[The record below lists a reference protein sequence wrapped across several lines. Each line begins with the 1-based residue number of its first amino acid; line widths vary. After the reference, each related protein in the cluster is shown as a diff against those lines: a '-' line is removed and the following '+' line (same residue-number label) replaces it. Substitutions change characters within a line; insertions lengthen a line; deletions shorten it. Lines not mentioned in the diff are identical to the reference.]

1 MTFVRP
7 TDERDLIRRAR
18 QRDADAFSELYNRHV
33 DRIFRYVLLRVG
45 DDTVAEDLTSEVFV
59 RALES
64 LSAYEDRGAPFAA
77 WLYRIAN
84 ARVVDHWRRA
94 RRAEMSLD
102 ADDAEVPVEMPANDV
117 LVYKTLAESLARLT
131 SEQQE
136 VIILKFVEGYN
147 TAEIA
152 QITGRTE
159 GAVKAL
165 QHRALASL
173 ARLMNHED
181 PTPFS

>member
-1 MTFVRP
+1 MQTI
-7 TDERDLIRRAR
+7 DEQDLIRRA
-18 QRDADAFSELYNRHV
+18 QRHDADAFTELYRRHV

-45 DDTVAEDLTSEVFV
+45 DELSAEDLTSEVFV

-64 LSAYEDRGAPFAA
+64 LDAYEDRGAPFAA

-84 ARVVDHWRRA
+84 ARVIDHWRSA
-94 RRAEMSLD
+94 RRADVSLD
-102 ADDAEVPVEMPANDV
+102 NGQDDVPVDMPATDV
-117 LVYKTLAESLARLT
+117 IAHRTLAETLARLT

-136 VIILKFVEGYN
+136 VIILRFVEGYS

-152 QITGRTE
+152 QLTRRTE
-159 GAVKAL
+159 GAVKSL

-173 ARLMNHED
+173 ARLMKV
-181 PTPFS
+181 

>member
-18 QRDADAFSELYNRHV
+18 QRDADAFSELYRQHI

-45 DDTVAEDLTSEVFV
+45 DDALAEDLTSEVFV

-84 ARVVDHWRRA
+84 ARVVDHWRSAQRA
-94 RRAEMSLD
+94 NMWLD
-102 ADDAEVPVEMPANDV
+102 TDDAEMPVEMPANDV
-117 LVYKTLAESLARLT
+117 IVYKTLAESLTRLT

-136 VIILKFVEGYN
+136 VIILKFIEGYN
-147 TAEIA
+147 IAEIA

-173 ARLMNHED
+173 ARLME
-181 PTPFS
+181 S

>member
-18 QRDADAFSELYNRHV
+18 QRDADAFSELYRQHI

-45 DDTVAEDLTSEVFV
+45 DDALAEDLTSEVFV

-84 ARVVDHWRRA
+84 ARVVDHWRSAQRA
-94 RRAEMSLD
+94 NMSLD
-102 ADDAEVPVEMPANDV
+102 TDDAEMPVEMPANDV
-117 LVYKTLAESLARLT
+117 IVYKTLAESLTRLT

-136 VIILKFVEGYN
+136 VIILKFIEGYN
-147 TAEIA
+147 IAEIA

-173 ARLMNHED
+173 ARLME
-181 PTPFS
+181 S